1 MALVMSVA
9 ACGSARTA
17 IEGDPHAGQ
26 HELTFHNE
34 TSGTVCAVHIFPEGE
49 TAEGDSWL
57 PARTEVASGAKYTF
71 WIEPG
76 TYQVRV
82 VGCPRERLQVNGFA
96 PQVIMNRA
104 GVVVLF
110 AEDNPA
116 SAQAAT
122 ALAHANPNSTRIP
135 VKITINRDV
144 PPPKGGK

>member
-1 MALVMSVA
+1 MALALSVG

-34 TSGTVCAVHIFPEGE
+34 TTGSVCALHIFPEGE
-49 TAEGDSWL
+49 AGEGDNWL
-57 PARTEVASGAKYTF
+57 PATTEVASGAKHTL

-82 VGCPRERLQVNGFA
+82 VGCARERVQVNGYA

-110 AEDNPA
+110 AEDNAA
-116 SAQAAT
+116 SVEAAA

-144 PPPKGGK
+144 PAAKGAR